1 MKRTALLAV
10 VLSLCP
16 SAASAGTRTQDGPPA
31 RPGNHSGGT
40 HARRGTGDGRAA
52 KACARAA
59 VHPSSHGHRVPRLQP
74 RDRVDRWEAPH
85 QDFVDKNGNPVR
97 KLEAGKGFLLTYTN
111 FGPDPGDP
119 IAGQSIK
126 IKTGGSV
133 SSTRINPDG
142 TETVT
147 ATGHNGLVLF
157 PSDVPAGPSTTHYI
171 GRIVYHVDPTTGV
184 FTLLQESS
192 NQRDVCAELSD

>member
-1 MKRTALLAV
+1 MDSTVSATNGDLMSRTARRLAPAITLV
-10 VLSLCP
+10 ALMLGAGPAMAAPPEPVPVPPFIFLPTGLGCP
-16 SAASAGTRTQDGPPA
+16 DFNLGIEAT
-31 RPGNHSGGT
+31 GGKLHT
-40 HARRGTGDGRAA
+40 
-52 KACARAA
+52 K
-59 VHPSSHGHRVPRLQP
+59 PFL
-74 RDRVDRWEAPH
+74 
-85 QDFVDKNGNPVR
+85 DKNGKPVR
-97 KLEAGKGFLLTYTN
+97 ILTAGKGVLLTYTN
-111 FGPDPGDP
+111 FGPNPDDP

-133 SSTRINPDG
+133 SSTRIDPDG
-142 TETVT
+142 SQTVT

-171 GRIVYHVDPTTGV
+171 GRIVYHVDTTTGV